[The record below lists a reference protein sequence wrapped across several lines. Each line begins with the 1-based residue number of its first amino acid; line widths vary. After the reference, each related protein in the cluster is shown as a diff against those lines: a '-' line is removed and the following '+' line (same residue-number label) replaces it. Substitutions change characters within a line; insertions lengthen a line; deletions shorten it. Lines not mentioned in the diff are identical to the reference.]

1 MGIIQGGKVIEG
13 ALERPIRE
21 VSFTIGR
28 EASNVIN
35 VAIRMR
41 LGGQAVTERVR
52 GEFYL
57 SDDANGDTLTAT
69 APSGGL
75 AIGTDGVILSE
86 HTRDKHFTAIS
97 EADGSIDINISHR
110 GARTW
115 RLIAV
120 LSNGRIKP
128 SAAIRFA

>member
-13 ALERPIRE
+13 ALERPVQD

-28 EASNVIN
+28 QASNVVN
-35 VAIRMR
+35 VAIRIQ
-41 LGGQAVTERVR
+41 LGGQAVKRRVR

-57 SDDANGDTLTAT
+57 SDDANGDSLTAT
-69 APSGGL
+69 APSDGL

-86 HTRDKHFTAIS
+86 HTPAKHFTAIS
-97 EADGSIDINISHR
+97 GPDGGIDINIGHR
-110 GARTW
+110 GTRTW

-120 LSNGRIKP
+120 LGSGRIKP
-128 SAAIRFA
+128 SAAIRFE

>member
-13 ALERPIRE
+13 ALERPVRDIM
-21 VSFTIGR
+21 FTVGR

-35 VAIRMR
+35 VAIQIQ
-41 LGGQAVTERVR
+41 LGGQALTERVR

-75 AIGTDGVILSE
+75 AIGTNGVILSE
-86 HTRDKHFTAIS
+86 HTPGKHFTAIS
-97 EADGSIDINISHR
+97 EVDGGIDVNIKHR
-110 GARTW
+110 GSRTW
-115 RLIAV
+115 RLVAV